1 MTKLFRRFIAYMIDM
16 MVILII
22 TQSLS
27 GIPAINKQLDDYN
40 KYYEEYVNSSTKYIA
55 FKGDLDKYY
64 EDKNLTEEE
73 YNSLTKEQS
82 IYTDIL
88 NEYYKDNKLTKKNY
102 DKLNKKIDKYYEN
115 TSIEL
120 YFKTEKNSIL
130 YFVIYILTVVIY
142 FIGFNKY
149 TNGQTLGK
157 KLMRLK
163 IVNNSNETKD
173 VPVWS
178 YIVRCLVLYQPI
190 SYIVKL
196 IGVYFMNASMYY
208 DVSNFM
214 VTIQGYVEMLV
225 LAMIMIRLDG
235 RGLQDILAN
244 TRVALYDRNGNEI
257 KDKFELLV
265 NEKVKGKKVI
275 DEEPTE

>member
-1 MTKLFRRFIAYMIDM
+1 MKLAKVRHRIMASLLDLGVVIAFG
-16 MVILII
+16 VIL
-22 TQSLS
+22 
-27 GIPAINKQLDDYN
+27 AI
-40 KYYEEYVNSSTKYIA
+40 
-55 FKGDLDKYY
+55 FKLPFVISM
-64 EDKNLTEEE
+64 LT
-73 YNSLTKEQS
+73 TKEHTVTTKF
-82 IYTDIL
+82 IIDVFRWGIL
-88 NEYYKDNKLTKKNY
+88 M
-102 DKLNKKIDKYYEN
+102 
-115 TSIEL
+115 
-120 YFKTEKNSIL
+120 SIL
-130 YFVIYILTVVIY
+130 LLVYYVVIPLLL
-142 FIGFNKY
+142 
-149 TNGQTLGK
+149 NGQTLGK

-163 IVNNSNETKD
+163 IVNNSNETCD

-208 DVSNFM
+208 DISNFM

-257 KDKFELLV
+257 KDKLELLV

-275 DEEPTE
+275 DEEPTELN